1 MKFIRAASFLL
12 LAVLLVACNTGTDKR
27 YLDASLGSNLEL
39 PPDLF
44 DLNQESEFEL
54 PAGFSGADSTAK
66 NKVPVLARVDSLRL
80 EGSGDFYWLS
90 VEEPVDNL
98 YKLIKNFWF
107 SEGYRLMVDEPVI
120 GIMQTEWVLTE
131 QGPSDASNS
140 WFKSLFVGENLSTSQ
155 DQYRTRVELDQVG
168 NASRIY
174 IAHRGTELVYDLE
187 PSESLKR
194 IDDEDVGDDDNK
206 WRFRQPEPELEV
218 EMLSRL
224 MIFLG
229 LQKAEVE
236 QQVSSA
242 KLFSPRAF
250 QRIDASQQS
259 PYLIVKDPYQI
270 AWNRVYHQLE
280 RMNFEIEKSEF
291 KNRLSGKGA
300 ITINAQVTD
309 KTGDKG
315 LFSFF
320 SESSETVEKQIVV
333 VLAEVTHELTRV
345 MIETRSGNVDTSPA
359 GAAFLDLLYK
369 KIR

>member
-1 MKFIRAASFLL
+1 MNFIRAISFLL
-12 LAVLLVACNTGTDKR
+12 LAALLVACNTGADNR
-27 YLDASLGSNLEL
+27 YLDVSLGSNLEL
-39 PPDLF
+39 PPDL
-44 DLNQESEFEL
+44 SEFEEESDFEL
-54 PAGFSGADSTAK
+54 PVGISGAESTAK
-66 NKVPVLARVDSLRL
+66 GKVPVLARVDSLRL
-80 EGSGDFYWLS
+80 EGSGDLYWLS
-90 VEEPVDNL
+90 VEEPLENL
-98 YKLIKNFWF
+98 YQMIKNFWF

-120 GIMQTEWVLTE
+120 GIMQTEWVLTK
-131 QGPSDASNS
+131 QGSSDASTS
-140 WFKSLFVGENLSTSQ
+140 WFKSLFNTENLSASQ

-174 IAHRGTELVYDLE
+174 IAHRGTELGYEVEL
-187 PSESLKR
+187 SESLKR
-194 IDDEDVGDDDNK
+194 IDDEQIDNDDNQ
-206 WRFRQPEPELEV
+206 WHFRQPEPELEI

-250 QRIDASQQS
+250 QRIDSSQQS

-291 KNRLSGKGA
+291 KNRLSGEGA

-320 SESSETVEKQIVV
+320 SKSSETVEKKIVV

-345 MIETRSGNVDTSPA
+345 MIETRAGNVDTSPA

-369 KIR
+369 NIR